1 MYDSIPANYPST
13 FFYNLS
19 KLQGAFSKNL
29 IKVTADRTTASPQE
43 ITNIRLPI
51 GALLNIDSFALWFKV
66 TTSGTNV
73 TVPAR
78 YASTFIKRLSLTMNN
93 VSVQIIQ
100 DYNLVYNIAND
111 HMNKELLI
119 YPMNNSVSITGWVY
133 LALLLQEYYQVIEQ
147 AK

>member
-1 MYDSIPANYPST
+1 MYNDIPANYPST
-13 FFYNLS
+13 FFYNIN

-29 IKVTADRTTASPQE
+29 IKVTADRVTASPQE

-51 GALLNIDSFALWFKV
+51 GALLNMDSFALWFKV

-73 TVPAR
+73 TIPAR

-100 DYNLVYNIAND
+100 DYNLYIISL
-111 HMNKELLI
+111 MTI
-119 YPMNNSVSITGWVY
+119 
-133 LALLLQEYYQVIEQ
+133 
-147 AK
+147 